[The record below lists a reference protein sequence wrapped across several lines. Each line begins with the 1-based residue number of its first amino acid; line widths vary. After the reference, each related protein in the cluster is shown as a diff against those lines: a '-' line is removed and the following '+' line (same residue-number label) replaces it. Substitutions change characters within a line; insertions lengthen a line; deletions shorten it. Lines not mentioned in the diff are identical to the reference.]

1 MDSWFSPF
9 ALPPEVK
16 DLLDRS
22 NLRRIRGEQTEA
34 DDRRLLLVYRAPSA
48 VLDHWQGTDGPP
60 LRVAELQKNFEQ
72 LLQLRHRGPLVA
84 DWRLLGLDDEPL
96 AQWLQGEP
104 APRTLAE
111 IPRHSPLNDLVLL
124 NLLRSHPELEMTY
137 REIELQGEL
146 FGSEADTRLLERLS
160 MPSDPDAL
168 LSHWCGGLR
177 TSGGW
182 DNPLER
188 MQRLEQDLEHYL
200 LLCREQQLLLEDQ
213 NALNARAVQLVAEGE
228 LPAPGSSG

>member
-9 ALPPEVK
+9 ALAPEVR
-16 DLLDRS
+16 DRLDRCT
-22 NLRRIRGEQTEA
+22 LRRVRGEQSET
-34 DDRRLLLVYRAPSA
+34 DDRRLLLVYRTPSA

-60 LRVAELQKNFEQ
+60 LRVAELKEDFEQ
-72 LLQLRHRGPLVA
+72 LLRLRHRGPLVA
-84 DWRLLGLDDEPL
+84 DWRLVGLDDEPL
-96 AQWLQGEP
+96 AQWLQGGP

-124 NLLRSHPELEMTY
+124 TLLRTQPDLDMAY
-137 REIELQGEL
+137 REIELQAEL
-146 FGSEADTRLLERLS
+146 FGSEADTRLMEQLS
-160 MPSDPDAL
+160 VPPDPDAM

-182 DNPLER
+182 DNPLDR

-200 LLCREQQLLLEDQ
+200 LLCREQQQLLEEQ
-213 NALNARAVQLVAEGE
+213 NALNARAVQLSAG
-228 LPAPGSSG
+228 G